1 MTEMSTITPPSSA
14 STIGPDTIGAVDAPR
29 RGRPRDARCD
39 HAILQATLDLL
50 TEGGASGLSIDGV
63 AARAGV
69 GKATIYRRW
78 LSKEALLL
86 EALGTD
92 TSVMPSPDTGSL
104 RGDLEQYFEAML
116 DKLHQ
121 NQRSDV
127 LPHLIEAAFFDAEV
141 KQSLDQYLSNRQ
153 KPLRVILQRAQLRG
167 EIAATTDL
175 KVLSDTL
182 VGPIIYRRLLTQ
194 GRLDRAFVRKLLDI
208 VLQPL
213 QPHQPQSSASVFSP

>member
-1 MTEMSTITPPSSA
+1 MTAMGTITPASA
-14 STIGPDTIGAVDAPR
+14 ADTSGAKISGALEVPR

-50 TEGGASGLSIDGV
+50 TEGGAGGLSIDGV

-78 LSKEALLL
+78 SSKEALLL

-92 TSVMPSPDTGSL
+92 TSVMPNPDTGTL
-104 RGDLEQYFEAML
+104 RGDVEQYFAVML

-127 LPHLIEAAFFDAEV
+127 LPHLIEAAFFDPEV
-141 KQSLDQYLSNRQ
+141 KQSLDQYLSHRQ
-153 KPLRVILQRAQLRG
+153 EPLRVILQRAQLRG
-167 EIAATTDL
+167 EISAATDL

-213 QPHQPQSSASVFSP
+213 QPHQPHSSASVFVP